1 MMTTRYNNISHL
13 LVKELDNLFN
23 ISTELVSVNSI

>member
-13 LVKELDNLFN
+13 LLEELDNLFD
-23 ISTELVSVNSI
+23 ISTELVSDNSI